1 VVGANPVVLRTL
13 TWYHREVELTKV
25 VDEAGLA
32 DWQSVVA
39 ASLAADF
46 VALPAPSVADS
57 RVLLSGPVGGEQTD
71 LWIAVVGG
79 EPAVAALTRC
89 PLRDNLTLANVAL
102 DVHPDH
108 RRRGYGRAAAGALL
122 DIVRGLGRSLVL
134 CEVASATKTATPA
147 PGEAL
152 ARSLGAR
159 PVHAETRRLLDL
171 DAISDS
177 DLAELRL
184 ASVAASAGYS
194 LVAWGDRTPDEYVSD
209 MAELQAL
216 MSTDP
221 PQGELDLE
229 PEKWDADRYLER
241 EQSIIDRGRI
251 HLSVG
256 AVEDSTGKLIGFSD
270 LALGKGDLPIGFQW
284 STIVRGEH
292 RGHRLGMRLKLAN
305 LDELRRQQPDV
316 RYLNTWNADE
326 NTYMVGV
333 NERLGYRPM
342 ETWTEWQLDLAPAAS
357 D

>member
-1 VVGANPVVLRTL
+1 
-13 TWYHREVELTKV
+13 VELTKV

-32 DWQSVVA
+32 AWRSVLA
-39 ASLAADF
+39 ASLGADF

-71 LWIAVVGG
+71 LFIAQIDGKPV
-79 EPAVAALTRC
+79 VAASTRC
-89 PLRDNLTLANVAL
+89 PLHDNLTIANLGL

-108 RRRGYGRAAAGALL
+108 RGRGYGRVAAGGLL
-122 DIVRGLGRSLVL
+122 EIARGLGRTRVL
-134 CEVASATKTATPA
+134 CEVAAATRTTSPS

-152 ARSLGAR
+152 ARSFGAH
-159 PVHAETRRLLDL
+159 PMHAETRRLLEL

-177 DLAELRL
+177 DLEPLRT

-194 LVAWGDRTPDEYVSD
+194 LVAWGDHTPAEYVED

-229 PEKWDADRYLER
+229 PENWDAARYLER

-256 AVEDSTGKLIGFSD
+256 AVEDRSGKLIGFSD
-270 LALGKGDLPIGFQW
+270 LALAKEDLPIGFQW

-305 LDELRRQQPDV
+305 LDEVRRQLPEV

-326 NTYMVGV
+326 NAYIVGV

-342 ETWTEWQLDLAPAAS
+342 ESWTEWQLDLEPESAG